1 MRAKQRTLLVLL
13 GLIVLAGAALALLT
27 LANRREEEAASAAE
41 AGTIPLSS
49 FAVEDLTAIQYTWQG
64 QTVSLAYEEGVWTLA
79 DDPDYHLDQTK
90 CDTMAAA
97 LADLKAKRR
106 LEAPAGEDYGF
117 AVPLLTVTV
126 TAAGQ
131 TNTFTFGD
139 TNTVTG
145 DIYLQ
150 KAGDG
155 AVYPA
160 AAAKAGCFEYGK
172 AELFEPFN
180 PAGITA
186 SRLECIEY
194 TLPEGETVRLQA
206 VAVPAGETEGGS
218 APHPPRGRPPG
229 RLPPA
234 PHRGADPRGRRRR
247 RDRLPGFPG
256 RRADRPGRDLAGSR
270 RPAAVAARTAGG
282 QWAALRLRPR
292 FGPGPQRAA
301 GRRRDAGGCQRG
313 GGRLLG
319 LAGGV

>member
-117 AVPLLTVTV
+117 AAPLLTVTV

-131 TNTFTFGD
+131 TSTFTFGD

-155 AVYPA
+155 AVYTA

-186 SRLECIEY
+186 SRLERIEY
-194 TLPEGETVRLQA
+194 TLPKGETVRLQA
-206 VAVPAGETEGGS
+206 V
-218 APHPPRGRPPG
+218 
-229 RLPPA
+229 
-234 PHRGADPRGRRRR
+234 
-247 RDRLPGFPG
+247 
-256 RRADRPGRDLAGSR
+256 
-270 RPAAVAARTAGG
+270 
-282 QWAALRLRPR
+282 RPR
-292 FGPGPQRAA
+292 RSSGPG
-301 GRRRDAGGCQRG
+301 G
-313 GGRLLG
+313 GGRPAVGVGG
-319 LAGGV
+319 LRDRPDHRGGPLCLRF